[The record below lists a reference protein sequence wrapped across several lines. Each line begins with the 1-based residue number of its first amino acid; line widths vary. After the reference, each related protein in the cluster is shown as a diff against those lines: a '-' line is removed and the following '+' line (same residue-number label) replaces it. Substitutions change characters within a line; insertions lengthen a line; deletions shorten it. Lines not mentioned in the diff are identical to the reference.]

1 MKRQKVMETA
11 EKQQEEKQQEQ
22 EDMNAD
28 LVPHVIGLPLNSAHA
43 ITIIF
48 AAMVKHVS
56 KKEQGSR
63 VTEEGEEEN
72 EEEFSPGLLTEIYS
86 VVSKLEGFA
95 AHM

>member
-1 MKRQKVMETA
+1 META
-11 EKQQEEKQQEQ
+11 EKQQEEKQREQ

-63 VTEEGEEEN
+63 VTEEGEEED
-72 EEEFSPGLLTEIYS
+72 EEKFSPGLLTEIYS